1 MINNAV
7 NWFSKNKMFI
17 NPNKF
22 SSFDVQ
28 KNRVHNRP
36 TYFVDGKSKV
46 EIGSSVKLLRIN
58 IGKQLSFNQHVSNNC
73 KSVSIQQY
81 SDKIENPSRI

>member
-1 MINNAV
+1 
-7 NWFSKNKMFI
+7 MFI

-28 KNRVHNRP
+28 KNKVHSHP
-36 TYFVDGKSKV
+36 TYFVDGNNKA

-58 IGKQLSFNQHVSNNC
+58 IDKQLSFNQHVSNNC

-81 SDKIENPSRI
+81 SDKMENLSRI